1 MPRGVLARPLSA
13 GAARA
18 PSRRFPAGLAFA
30 YNPLAMLRQL
40 ALASHFGDQDGP
52 CESDW
57 QRADNQTQGTY
68 RRIMRTFVVSSVA
81 IAGLLALMAL
91 FLL

>member
-1 MPRGVLARPLSA
+1 MDHV
-13 GAARA
+13 
-18 PSRRFPAGLAFA
+18 
-30 YNPLAMLRQL
+30 NP
-40 ALASHFGDQDGP
+40 
-52 CESDW
+52 DW